1 MKKYDIFLFD
11 ADGTL
16 YDYDLAEAHALKSM
30 FHQSGFPYSEE
41 IRMTYRKINQEV
53 WDLFEKGELTKDVL
67 QTLRFDR
74 LFAEIGVDYDAH
86 IFNEKYLFEL
96 GKGSFLI
103 KGTLEICEA
112 IAAFDKK
119 IFIVT
124 NGILAT
130 QEARIKHSLIAHYI
144 SDSFVSE
151 HIGFQKPDIRY
162 FEYVFAH
169 IPKIDKNKILII
181 GDSLSADIA
190 GGNLAGIDTCWFN
203 ESLTKNQTDIKPTY
217 EINSLKELQQ
227 FI

>member
-16 YDYDLAEAHALKSM
+16 YDYDMAEANALKIM
-30 FHQSGFPYSEE
+30 FNQCGFTYNEE
-41 IRMTYRKINQEV
+41 VRTKYRKINQEV
-53 WDLFEKGELTKDVL
+53 WGSFEAGQLSKEVL

-74 LFAEIGVDYDAH
+74 LFAEIGVEYDAFS
-86 IFNEKYLFEL
+86 FNEKYLFEL

-103 KGTLEICEA
+103 EGALEICRE
-112 IAAFDKK
+112 IVDSGKQ

-130 QEARIKHSLIAHYI
+130 QKARIEHSAIEGYI

-162 FEYVFAH
+162 FEHVFSN
-169 IPKIDKNKILII
+169 IPQVTKDKILMI

-190 GGNLAGIDTCWFN
+190 GGNQAGIDTCWFN
-203 ESLTKNQTDIKPTY
+203 ESKVENPTTIKPTY
-217 EINSLKELQQ
+217 EINNLKELQKL
-227 FI
+227 I